1 MNKNPYISII
11 VPVFNGGD
19 PFHVCVKS
27 LLKIDFPQNKLQVIL
42 IDDGSTDNTT
52 QWLYNQKLPLY
63 FTIVTHNENMGR
75 ASARNSGL
83 KIAKGDI
90 IIFLDADMVVKPD
103 FVEQH
108 VMAILKPNVV
118 AVSGHVIAKSEQ
130 KRTSLQRYLFRYRK
144 RGAKQFGEYNP
155 IPFNYLITNNM
166 SVKRSVVDECGFF
179 DETYMGYGGEDTD
192 YAIRL
197 WELYPNG
204 LYFSF
209 KAISV
214 DCQNETLRDLQI
226 KMKKYGS
233 TNYLKLLN
241 KYSKYKKALAGD
253 WINSVKGKLVFNP
266 IVNWFVKLVYFVS
279 PVPYFVRY
287 FIAYSLMMGAR
298 SPEEGIPNFHN
309 K

>member
-63 FTIVTHNENMGR
+63 FTIVTHNEN
-75 ASARNSGL
+75 
-83 KIAKGDI
+83 
-90 IIFLDADMVVKPD
+90 
-103 FVEQH
+103 
-108 VMAILKPNVV
+108 ILKPNVV

-214 DCQNETLRDLQI
+214 DCQNETLRDLRI

-241 KYSKYKKALAGD
+241 KYPKYKKALAGD

-298 SPEEGIPNFHN
+298 SPEEGTPKFQN